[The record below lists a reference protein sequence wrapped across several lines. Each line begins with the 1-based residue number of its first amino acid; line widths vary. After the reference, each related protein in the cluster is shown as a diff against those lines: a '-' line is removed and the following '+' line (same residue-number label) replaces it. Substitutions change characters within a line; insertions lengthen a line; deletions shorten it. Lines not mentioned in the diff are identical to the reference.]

1 LWLRRGA
8 AGHAENSQDGGNGN
22 DGPEGTT
29 HHSILDRRSQRVLNV
44 LGVVTFGSELI
55 VPAKTSDATNPP
67 LTVLSEDERLFRDS
81 VYEFADR
88 EIRPRV
94 REMDEQAKIPRML
107 IDKLFELG
115 VMGIEIPDSL
125 AGGGASF
132 FHSVLAVE
140 ALSRVDPSIGVL
152 VDVQNTLV
160 INALLRWGS
169 DDVKRRYLPK
179 LAANTIGAYAL
190 SEAGSGSDAF
200 AMATRG
206 TADGDGFTLTGRKLW
221 ITNANEAGIF
231 IVFANVDPQA
241 GYRGITAFIVERGVQ
256 GFSVGKKEDKL
267 GIRASSTCELLLE
280 GCRIGRANI
289 LGDVGK
295 GYKVAIETLN
305 EGRIGIG
312 AQMIGLAQGALDH
325 AIAYVK
331 ERKQFGKPIAEFQAV
346 QHQIARAATELEV
359 ARLSVYNAARL
370 RDAGRPFLTEAA
382 MCKIFSSEVAERV
395 TSLAVN
401 LFAGYGY
408 VKDYPVEKLYRDAKI
423 GQIYE
428 GTSNLQL
435 QTIAKQLLG

>member
-1 LWLRRGA
+1 
-8 AGHAENSQDGGNGN
+8 
-22 DGPEGTT
+22 
-29 HHSILDRRSQRVLNV
+29 
-44 LGVVTFGSELI
+44 VTI
-55 VPAKTSDATNPP
+55 HKTEVMNRALTN
-67 LTVLSEDERLFRDS
+67 LSEDEILFRDS

-88 EIRPRV
+88 EIRPLA
-94 REMDEQAKIPRML
+94 REMDEHAKIRPEL
-107 IDKLFELG
+107 IDKLFDLG
-115 VMGIEIPDSL
+115 VMGIEVPESYG
-125 AGGGASF
+125 GGGASF

-160 INALLRWGS
+160 INAFLRWGTTEQQ
-169 DDVKRRYLPK
+169 RRFLPK
-179 LAANTIGAYAL
+179 LASDTIGAYAL

-200 AMATRG
+200 AMTTRATER
-206 TADGDGFTLTGRKLW
+206 DGEWVLTGRKLW
-221 ITNANEAGIF
+221 ITNGNEAGIF
-231 IVFANVDPQA
+231 IVFANVNPEA
-241 GYRGITAFIVERGVQ
+241 GYRGITALVVERGFA
-256 GFSVGKKEDKL
+256 GFTVGKKEDKL
-267 GIRASSTCELLLE
+267 GIRASSTCELLFE
-280 GCRIGRANI
+280 DCRVPRANV

-325 AIAYVK
+325 AITYTK
-331 ERKQFGKPIAEFQAV
+331 DRKQFGKAIAEFQAV
-346 QHQIARAATELEV
+346 QHQIARAATELEA
-359 ARLSVYNAARL
+359 ARLLVYNAARL
-370 RDAGRPFLTEAA
+370 RDAQQGFLTEAA

-401 LFAGYGY
+401 LFGGNGF

-435 QTIAKQLLG
+435 ETIAKQILR